1 MAINFNVLKS
11 EPARLT
17 ALSIMVISYVFLI
30 VIFVIAYL
38 NPQKLVILN
47 MNPFGVAPFELA
59 LLLFCAP
66 LVFVYAVNE
75 TKGREG

>member
-1 MAINFNVLKS
+1 MAINLNVFKS
-11 EPARLT
+11 ELARWV
-17 ALSIMVISYVFLI
+17 ALSVTVISYVFLTL
-30 VIFVIAYL
+30 IFVIAYL